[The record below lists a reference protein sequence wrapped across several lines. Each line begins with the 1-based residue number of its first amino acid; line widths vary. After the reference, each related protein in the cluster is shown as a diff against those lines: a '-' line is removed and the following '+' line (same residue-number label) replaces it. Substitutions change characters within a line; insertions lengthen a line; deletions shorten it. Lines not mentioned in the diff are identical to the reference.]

1 MVIYLRSLVRL
12 CFGAGGTLQTNITG
26 VCQECLQCMDHTGFA
41 QSHGMCFLVLHC
53 LGCRVLC
60 GALSKAGPGVSCTSQ
75 VRATWVQVLRY
86 STRAQTLL
94 GMRFV
99 PFPGLLTLCN
109 PMDCSPGSSVFHYL
123 PELAQTHVHLI
134 SDAIQP
140 SHPLSSPSPPAFNLT
155 QHPGFFQ

>member
-1 MVIYLRSLVRL
+1 MVIYLRSLVQL

-99 PFPGLLTLCN
+99 PFPGL
-109 PMDCSPGSSVFHYL
+109 SSSGDQVLEEHTVPVGPCILITSLVSGVSF
-123 PELAQTHVHLI
+123 VSSGKLI
-134 SDAIQP
+134 SSYDTPGRCQP
-140 SHPLSSPSPPAFNLT
+140 SRI
-155 QHPGFFQ
+155 PGRCG

>member
-1 MVIYLRSLVRL
+1 MDTCLGSLVQL
-12 CFGAGGTLQTNITG
+12 CCGKGGTLQTNTG
-26 VCQECLQCMDHTGFA
+26 CMCGKYLQYMDHTGFA
-41 QSHGMCFLVLHC
+41 TAQGGMCFLVLHC

-99 PFPGLLTLCN
+99 PFPGL
-109 PMDCSPGSSVFHYL
+109 SSSGDQVLEEHTVPVGPCILITSLVSGVSF
-123 PELAQTHVHLI
+123 VSSGKLI
-134 SDAIQP
+134 SSYDTPGRCQP
-140 SHPLSSPSPPAFNLT
+140 SRI
-155 QHPGFFQ
+155 PGRCG

>member
-41 QSHGMCFLVLHC
+41 QSHGMCFLGLHC

-99 PFPGLLTLCN
+99 PFPGL
-109 PMDCSPGSSVFHYL
+109 SSSGDQVLEEHTVPVGPCILITSLVSGVPF
-123 PELAQTHVHLI
+123 VSSGKLI
-134 SDAIQP
+134 SSYDTPGRCQP
-140 SHPLSSPSPPAFNLT
+140 SRI
-155 QHPGFFQ
+155 PGRCG

>member
-99 PFPGLLTLCN
+99 PFPGL
-109 PMDCSPGSSVFHYL
+109 SSSGDQVLEEHTVPVGPCILITSLVSGVSF
-123 PELAQTHVHLI
+123 VSSGKLI
-134 SDAIQP
+134 SSYDTPGRCQP
-140 SHPLSSPSPPAFNLT
+140 SRI
-155 QHPGFFQ
+155 PGRCG